1 MFDLNYSSEDENKDV
16 SSELSDSVN
25 IEINEENNLVKKII
39 VIKKI

>member
-16 SSELSDSVN
+16 SSALSDSVN